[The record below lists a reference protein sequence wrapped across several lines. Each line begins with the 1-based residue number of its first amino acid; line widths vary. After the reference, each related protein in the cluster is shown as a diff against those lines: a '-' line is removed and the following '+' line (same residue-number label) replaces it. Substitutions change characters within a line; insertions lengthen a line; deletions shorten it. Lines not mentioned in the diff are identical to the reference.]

1 MEVSGHTV
9 PAAELCP
16 AWRSGEAFRLGTLS
30 SESREEVGDDTVAYT
45 GGGRVVVVS
54 HVWHP
59 AAVQLTAEQMEGYAI
74 SHEGGTNQ
82 ELQPMAN

>member
-1 MEVSGHTV
+1 M
-9 PAAELCP
+9 
-16 AWRSGEAFRLGTLS
+16 
-30 SESREEVGDDTVAYT
+30 AYT

-82 ELQPMAN
+82 ELKPMAN